1 MGLGERKMGHYT
13 LEQWVD
19 FVRDVVDEAKKKE
32 MQNHLD
38 SGCKPCIKELSMWQR
53 LQQVARREVAYS
65 PSSGA
70 VRTVNATFGNK
81 RARAAGYAKSGIA
94 SVLFDSFRSPL
105 LLGVRSAGNT
115 PQQVLYGAGTYRI
128 DVRIEP
134 QMDSEKVILV
144 GQVLNSA
151 NPDERLANVSVTLSK
166 GKKVL
171 AKSTTSQ
178 FGEFQIECELDA
190 GYRLIVMLP
199 GNAEVALPLIEPVL
213 GGKAESAHP
222 DDVNRVRR
230 NLEAKKKGTRT
241 NG

>member
-1 MGLGERKMGHYT
+1 MRHYT

-19 FVRDVVDEAKKKE
+19 FVRNVVDEAKKKE

-38 SGCKPCIKELSMWQR
+38 SGCKQCTKELSMWQR
-53 LQQVARREVAYS
+53 LQQVAQRESSYA

-70 VRTVNATFGNK
+70 VRTMNAAFANK
-81 RARAAGYAKSGIA
+81 GARAAGQAKSGIA

-105 LLGVRSAGNT
+105 LVGIRSAGNAS
-115 PQQVLYGAGTYRI
+115 QQVLYGAGTYRI

-134 QMDSEKVILV
+134 QMDSDKVILL

-151 NPDERLANVSVTLSK
+151 DPDERLADVSVTLSK
-166 GKKVL
+166 GRKVL

-178 FGEFQIECELDA
+178 FGEFQIECQLDA
-190 GYRLIVMLP
+190 GYRLVVMLP
-199 GNAEVALPLIEPVL
+199 GNAEVTLPLIDPVF
-213 GGKAESAHP
+213 GSEAEIPHT

-230 NLEAKKKGTRT
+230 DLEARKKGTRT

>member
-1 MGLGERKMGHYT
+1 MRHYT

-19 FVRDVVDEAKKKE
+19 FVRNVVDEAKKKE
-32 MQNHLD
+32 MQSHLG
-38 SGCKPCIKELSMWQR
+38 SGCKHCTKELSMWQR
-53 LQQVARREVAYS
+53 LQQVVRRETAYS

-70 VRTVNATFGNK
+70 VRTVNATFANK

-94 SVLFDSFRSPL
+94 NVLFDSFRSPL
-105 LLGVRSAGNT
+105 LAGVRSAGNAS
-115 PQQVLYGAGTYRI
+115 QQVLYGAGTYRI

-134 QMDSEKVILV
+134 QMDSDKVILV

-151 NPDERLANVSVTLSK
+151 DPDERLADVSVTLSK

-171 AKSTTSQ
+171 AESTTSQ
-178 FGEFQIECELDA
+178 FGEFQIECHLDA
-190 GYRLIVMLP
+190 GYRLVVMLP
-199 GNAEVALPLIEPVL
+199 GNAEVALPLIDPVF
-213 GGKAESAHP
+213 GEVAETPHP

-230 NLEAKKKGTRT
+230 NLEARKKGTRT

>member
-1 MGLGERKMGHYT
+1 MVAGWSR
-13 LEQWVD
+13 
-19 FVRDVVDEAKKKE
+19 A
-32 MQNHLD
+32 
-38 SGCKPCIKELSMWQR
+38 SGTIDPRLFGSAPCAETWEPISDWDRFTQY
-53 LQQVARREVAYS
+53 LQQ
-65 PSSGA
+65 
-70 VRTVNATFGNK
+70 
-81 RARAAGYAKSGIA
+81 
-94 SVLFDSFRSPL
+94 DMPL
-105 LLGVRSAGNT
+105 RVIDKEN
-115 PQQVLYGAGTYRI
+115 QQLLYGAGTYRI

-151 NPDERLANVSVTLSK
+151 NPDEQLADVAVTLSK

-190 GYRLIVMLP
+190 GYRLVVMLP
-199 GNAEVALPLIEPVL
+199 GDAEVALPLIEPVL
-213 GGKAESAHP
+213 GSEAKTPHP

-230 NLEAKKKGTRT
+230 KLEARKKGTRT

>member
-1 MGLGERKMGHYT
+1 MRHYK

-19 FVRDVVDEAKKKE
+19 FVRNVIDEGRKKQ
-32 MQNHLD
+32 MQEHLD
-38 SGCKPCIKELSMWQR
+38 SGCKQCSKELSMWQR
-53 LQQVARREVAYS
+53 LQQVARRESTQS

-70 VRTVNATFGNK
+70 VRTVNASFANP
-81 RARAAGYAKSGIA
+81 RAQTAPHAKSGLA

-105 LLGVRSAGNT
+105 LAGIRSAGNAS
-115 PQQVLYGAGTYRI
+115 QQVLYGAGTYRI

-151 NPDERLANVSVTLSK
+151 DPEERLSEMPVTLWK
-166 GKKVL
+166 GRKVL
-171 AKSTTSQ
+171 AESRTSQ
-178 FGEFQIECELDA
+178 FGEFQIECQLDA
-190 GYRLIVMLP
+190 GYRLVVMLP
-199 GNAEVALPLIEPVL
+199 GGAKVALRLIDPTFGRGADVL
-213 GGKAESAHP
+213 HT

-230 NLEAKKKGTRT
+230 NLEARKKSTRT

>member
-1 MGLGERKMGHYT
+1 MGERTMRHYT

-19 FVRDVVDEAKKKE
+19 FVRDVVDEAKKQE

-38 SGCKPCIKELSMWQR
+38 SGCRPCSKELGMWQR
-53 LQQVARREVAYS
+53 LQQVARREPAYS

-70 VRTVNATFGNK
+70 VRTVNAAFANQ
-81 RARAAGYAKSGIA
+81 RARAVGNAKSGIA

-105 LLGVRSAGNT
+105 LAGIRSAGT
-115 PQQVLYGAGTYRI
+115 SSQQVLYGAGTYRI

-134 QMDSEKVILV
+134 QMDSDKVILV

-151 NPDERLANVSVTLSK
+151 DPDERLADVSVTLAK
-166 GKKVL
+166 GRKVL
-171 AKSTTSQ
+171 AESTTSQ
-178 FGEFQIECELDA
+178 FGEFQIECQLDA
-190 GYRLIVMLP
+190 GYRLVVMLP
-199 GNAEVALPLIEPVL
+199 GNAEVTLPLIDPVF
-213 GGKAESAHP
+213 GSDAETPHA

-230 NLEAKKKGTRT
+230 NLEARKKGTRT